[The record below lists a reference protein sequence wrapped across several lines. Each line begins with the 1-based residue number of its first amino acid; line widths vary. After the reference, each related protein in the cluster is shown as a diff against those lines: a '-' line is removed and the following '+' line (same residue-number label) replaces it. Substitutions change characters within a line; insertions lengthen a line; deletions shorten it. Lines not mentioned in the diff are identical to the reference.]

1 MENSDPE
8 EEEEDAAAEK
18 LLDDEYNKV
27 ADKKE
32 DTDFRKNED
41 RLVDDAD
48 DDDVDAALVVVLAAT
63 VFTANIVLFPSSTSD
78 VNSRAF
84 PYTYTF
90 SPKRSLYK
98 FVGCTLFVDSL
109 RIKKE
114 TAFPEKKKE
123 LRARAAL
130 KSTK

>member
-32 DTDFRKNED
+32 DTDFRINED

-48 DDDVDAALVVVLAAT
+48 ADDVDAALVVVLAAT
-63 VFTANIVLFPSSTSD
+63 VFTANIVLFPVRRVTSIP
-78 VNSRAF
+78 VHSPLYVYFF
-84 PYTYTF
+84 P
-90 SPKRSLYK
+90 
-98 FVGCTLFVDSL
+98 
-109 RIKKE
+109 
-114 TAFPEKKKE
+114 KKKGNIP
-123 LRARAAL
+123 RR
-130 KSTK
+130 

>member
-41 RLVDDAD
+41 FVLVDDAD
-48 DDDVDAALVVVLAAT
+48 ADDVDAALVVVLAAT
-63 VFTANIVLFPSSTSD
+63 VFTANIVLFP
-78 VNSRAF
+78 VHN
-84 PYTYTF
+84 
-90 SPKRSLYK
+90 
-98 FVGCTLFVDSL
+98 
-109 RIKKE
+109 
-114 TAFPEKKKE
+114 
-123 LRARAAL
+123 
-130 KSTK
+130 

>member
-32 DTDFRKNED
+32 DTDFRINED
-41 RLVDDAD
+41 RVDDAD

-63 VFTANIVLFPSSTSD
+63 VFTANIVLFPVRLVTSIP
-78 VNSRAF
+78 VYF
-84 PYTYTF
+84 PILFPKEAET
-90 SPKRSLYK
+90 SPDDK
-98 FVGCTLFVDSL
+98 
-109 RIKKE
+109 
-114 TAFPEKKKE
+114 
-123 LRARAAL
+123 
-130 KSTK
+130 